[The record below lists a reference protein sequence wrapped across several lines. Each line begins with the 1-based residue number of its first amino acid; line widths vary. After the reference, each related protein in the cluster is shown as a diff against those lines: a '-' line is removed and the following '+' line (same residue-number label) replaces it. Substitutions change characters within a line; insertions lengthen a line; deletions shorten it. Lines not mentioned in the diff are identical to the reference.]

1 MKGCH
6 RKGWQ
11 ILVRFPAKRKTRN
24 MNFNKL
30 KKYSLA
36 SVASFL
42 TLSGASGVC
51 AQRIY
56 SDPQT
61 QHGRKPYE
69 LPFKIPPVKALA
81 RPEDRSAEFYAVI
94 LKTAERCSIPDEER
108 VSAQVFFPR
117 NKVFLDR
124 FDCGLEDNI
133 TYRPLD
139 NKYSILAVYGG
150 STKHQAQ
157 EILVRAR
164 KTGRFADAYLK
175 KIHVVLVH
183 P

>member
-1 MKGCH
+1 MHFKNL
-6 RKGWQ
+6 RKYGLALLPAFL
-11 ILVRFPAKRKTRN
+11 ILCFSQG
-24 MNFNKL
+24 L
-30 KKYSLA
+30 
-36 SVASFL
+36 
-42 TLSGASGVC
+42 C

-56 SDPQT
+56 SEPGT
-61 QHGRKPYE
+61 YHGRKPYE
-69 LPFKIPPVKALA
+69 LPFKIPPAKALA
-81 RPEDRSAEFYAVI
+81 RAEDLSAEFYAVI

-108 VSAQVFFPR
+108 IAAQAFFPR

-124 FDCGLEDNI
+124 FECGPEDNI

-150 STKHQAQ
+150 PTSRQAQ
-157 EILVRAR
+157 TILTRAR

-175 KIHVVLVH
+175 KMQVVLVH